1 MTSKTSVRYR
11 VRPIGPADRDG
22 LTAFYARL
30 SPDSRE
36 ARFHGAAPGIGET
49 TARFFCG
56 PDHDH
61 REGIV
66 AEAIGA
72 AGVAEIVGHVC
83 LEPISIDEVEM
94 AIAVADAWQGRGI
107 GRAML
112 AEAIR
117 WAVAHRVTRM
127 RASVRTGNAAVMGLI
142 RSMGLAVRSRPSDA
156 GVVDAFIELGA
167 TVPHAA

>member
-1 MTSKTSVRYR
+1 MRTKTQSRYR
-11 VRPIGPADRDG
+11 VRAIVPGDRDA

-36 ARFHGAAPGIGET
+36 ARFHGAAPGIGES

-66 AEAIGA
+66 AEVVGP
-72 AGVAEIVGHVC
+72 AGVAEIIGHVC
-83 LEPISIDEVEM
+83 LEPIATDEVEM
-94 AIAVADAWQGRGI
+94 AIAVADAWQGQGV

-112 AEAIR
+112 AEAVR
-117 WAVAHRVTRM
+117 WADSHRVNRM
-127 RASVRTGNAAVMGLI
+127 LASVRIGNAAVMGLI
-142 RSMGLAVRSRPSDA
+142 RATGLSIRSRASDC
-156 GVVDAFIELGA
+156 GVVDAVIELGD